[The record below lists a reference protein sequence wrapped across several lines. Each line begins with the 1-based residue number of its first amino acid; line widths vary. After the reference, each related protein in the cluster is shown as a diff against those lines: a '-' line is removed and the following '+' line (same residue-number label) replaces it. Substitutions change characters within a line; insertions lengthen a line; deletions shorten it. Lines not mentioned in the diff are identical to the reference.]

1 MDDPLPAIG
10 AVTVVLLLAGIFFV
24 SLAEAALV
32 AVPPIV
38 VRRRAE
44 RGDKRAQIIRQ
55 LQETSHYLTALIVS
69 MNAGIILISTIM
81 TVLAAHLLA
90 EDASTQ
96 HELLH
101 VGMIAIILVIA
112 ELTPKT
118 YGSLFPE
125 RVALWVAR
133 PVQRLTYLLAPVTH
147 ALMAVSRALFKATGT
162 GLEQRA
168 QLMTPD
174 QIRSA
179 AELGLENG
187 QVSAEETEMLE
198 SVIELTF
205 TTAREIMVP
214 RPDIVAL
221 PLGASIDEVVS
232 TALSSGHSRIPVY
245 GEDIHQI
252 AGIFYV
258 HDLLAT
264 PAGQW
269 DELRLHEIIRQPL
282 LVPETKRVDQL
293 LATMREQSTHIV
305 VVIDE
310 FGSTAGLVTIEDILE
325 ELVGEIED
333 EHDLPEQEI
342 ELLSATEAMVDGK
355 AHLADV
361 NEALHS
367 DLPEDEHETVAG
379 LVSALAGHI
388 PAPGDIINCGLVQFI
403 VQEGD
408 EQQVERVRVIAQP
421 KGDD

>member
-44 RGDKRAQIIRQ
+44 RGDRRAQVIRQ

-69 MNAGIILISTIM
+69 MNAGIILISTIT

-90 EDASTQ
+90 EDATSQ

-101 VGMIAIILVIA
+101 IGMIAIILVVS

-133 PVQRLTYLLAPVTH
+133 PVQRLTYLLAPVTGV
-147 ALMAVSRALFKATGT
+147 LMALSRVLFQATGT

-168 QLMTPD
+168 QLMTPE
-174 QIRSA
+174 QIRAA

-187 QVSAEETEMLE
+187 QVSAEETEMLD
-198 SVIELTF
+198 SVIELTR

-214 RPDIVAL
+214 RADIVAL
-221 PLGASIDEVVS
+221 PRAASVDEVVS
-232 TALSSGHSRIPVY
+232 TALSSGYSRIPVY
-245 GEDIHQI
+245 GEDIDQI
-252 AGIFYV
+252 VGIFYV
-258 HDLLAT
+258 RDLLAT

-269 DELRLHEIIRQPL
+269 DELGLPQIIREPL

-293 LATMREQSTHIV
+293 LATMRQQSTHIAM
-305 VVIDE
+305 VIDE

-342 ELLSATEAMVDGK
+342 KLLSATEAVVDGK
-355 AHLADV
+355 ARLADV
-361 NEALHS
+361 NEALHT

-388 PAPGDIINCGLVQFI
+388 PAPGDVICCGPVQFI

-408 EQQVERVRVIAQP
+408 EQQVERLHVIARSEG
-421 KGDD
+421 GD